1 MVIGLYFGSFNP
13 VHEGHVQVA
22 RSFQQQSG
30 VDQVWWVLSP
40 QNPFKKI
47 NELASFE
54 HRSAMVQLALPQ
66 DHKLCSIEQ
75 TLPLP
80 SFTIQ
85 TLTALEQQFP
95 ENQWSI
101 LMGAD
106 SWNALPTWKHGAEI
120 EARYPIWV
128 YPRQGVEA
136 QAEIMREGGCHVL
149 DGSFIDVS
157 STVVRKA
164 VQEGQEK
171 PAGVMLAVWDYMLQH
186 HLFSGLI

>member
-22 RSFQQQSG
+22 QSFQQQSG

-47 NELASFE
+47 SDLASFE
-54 HRSAMVQLALPQ
+54 HRSAMVQLALPEG
-66 DHKLCSIEQ
+66 HKLCSIEQ

-85 TLTALEQQFP
+85 TLLALEQQFP

-106 SWNALPTWKHGAEI
+106 SWNALPTWKQGAEI
-120 EARYPIWV
+120 EARYAIWV
-128 YPRQGVEA
+128 YPRNGQEA
-136 QAEIMREGGCHVL
+136 SAETFREGSYHAL
-149 DGSFIDVS
+149 NGSCIDVS
-157 STVVRKA
+157 STAVRMAMQVGRAKP
-164 VQEGQEK
+164 EG
-171 PAGVMLAVWDYMLQH
+171 VSLAVWDYMQQH
-186 HLFSGLI
+186 RLFSSLI

>member
-13 VHEGHVQVA
+13 VHDGHVQVA
-22 RSFQQQSG
+22 LSFQQQSG

-40 QNPFKKI
+40 QNPFKRI
-47 NELASFE
+47 SDMASFE
-54 HRSAMVQLALPQ
+54 DRSAMVQLVLPQ
-66 DHKLCSIEQ
+66 GHELCSIEQ
-75 TLPLP
+75 TLPIP

-106 SWNALPTWKHGAEI
+106 SWNALPTWKQGVEI

-128 YPRQGVEA
+128 YPRNGQETSA
-136 QAEIMREGGCHVL
+136 KTWREGPYHAL
-149 DGSFIDVS
+149 SGSCIDVS
-157 STVVRKA
+157 STAVRKA
-164 VQEGQEK
+164 MQAGKEK
-171 PAGVMLAVWDYMLQH
+171 PVGVSLAVWDYMVQNN
-186 HLFSGLI
+186 LFSSLI

>member
-13 VHEGHVQVA
+13 VHDGHVQVA
-22 RSFQQQSG
+22 QSFQEQSG

-54 HRSAMVQLALPQ
+54 DRSAMLQLALPQ
-66 DHKLCSIEQ
+66 GHELCSIEQ

-85 TLTALEQQFP
+85 TLLALEQQFP
-95 ENQWSI
+95 ENQWVI
-101 LMGAD
+101 LMGED
-106 SWNALPTWKHGAEI
+106 SWNALPTWKQGGEI
-120 EARYPIWV
+120 EARFPIWV

-136 QAEIMREGGCHVL
+136 QAERMREGGCHLL

-157 STVVRKA
+157 STAVRKA
-164 VQEGQEK
+164 MQEGQEK
-171 PAGVMLAVWDYMLQH
+171 PAGVQLAVWDYMLQH
-186 HLFSGLI
+186 HLFSSLI